1 MKRFVDQI
9 SIRDRGLAYT
19 IAAAL
24 EKDGNF
30 SVELYEDNGDPRVKG
45 GAGCGCYIELKVFH
59 EEDLQPLPVGFS
71 GEDAPNDSN

>member
-9 SIRDRGLAYT
+9 GVRDRGLAYT

-24 EKDGNF
+24 EKDEHF
-30 SVELYEDNGDPRVKG
+30 SVELYEDNSDPRIKG
-45 GAGCGCYIELKVFH
+45 RDGCGCYIELKIFH

-71 GEDAPNDSN
+71 GEDGSDAEV